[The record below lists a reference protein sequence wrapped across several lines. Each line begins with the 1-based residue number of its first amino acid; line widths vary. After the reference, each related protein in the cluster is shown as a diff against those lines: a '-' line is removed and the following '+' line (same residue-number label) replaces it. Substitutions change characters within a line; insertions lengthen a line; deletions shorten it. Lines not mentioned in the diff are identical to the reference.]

1 MPVTAHF
8 DFDQAEYLRAQN
20 ELVGHTRWAVPLG
33 GITLALVALWLGVL
47 RHWGEAP
54 LGDALLNVLPWVLLG
69 AFFAGLI
76 PLLNRARA
84 RKALVDDPT
93 LNGPQVRTVDESGL
107 HVVGAGFAP
116 SRTWSELARAKETSN
131 FFFFFE
137 DDRVSH
143 YLPKR
148 VLSDI
153 ERDELR
159 NLIQANRK
167 A

>member
-1 MPVTAHF
+1 MPITAHF
-8 DFDQAEYLRAQN
+8 DFDKAEYRRARN
-20 ELVGHTRWAVPLG
+20 ELLGPARWAAPLG
-33 GITLALVALWLGVL
+33 GITLAVVALWLGVF
-47 RHWGEAP
+47 RFRGDAT

-69 AFFAGLI
+69 AFFAS
-76 PLLNRARA
+76 LLSLLSRARA

-107 HVVGAGFAP
+107 HVAGAGYAP
-116 SRTWSELARAKETSN
+116 TRTWSELARAKETSN

-148 VLSDI
+148 VLSDV

-159 NLIQANRK
+159 NLIQAKRK